1 MKGKINTILE
11 YMLRSKKTV
20 FFLVLV
26 ISVVFSVGF
35 TEILAANNLDHDCC
49 KKEEKGCLPCLKI
62 EMAKRFLRVLKLA
75 GIVLFFNWLLF
86 FPIRII
92 QKDADYKLYHLSS
105 IVMKVRFNT

>member
-1 MKGKINTILE
+1 
-11 YMLRSKKTV
+11 MLRSKKTV
-20 FFLVLV
+20 FFLILV

-62 EMAKRFLRVLKLA
+62 EIAKRFLRIIKLA
-75 GIVLFFNWLLF
+75 GIVLFFSGPLF

-92 QKDADYKLYHLSS
+92 QKDTGFNPCSLSS
-105 IVMKVRFNT
+105 IEMKVRFNT